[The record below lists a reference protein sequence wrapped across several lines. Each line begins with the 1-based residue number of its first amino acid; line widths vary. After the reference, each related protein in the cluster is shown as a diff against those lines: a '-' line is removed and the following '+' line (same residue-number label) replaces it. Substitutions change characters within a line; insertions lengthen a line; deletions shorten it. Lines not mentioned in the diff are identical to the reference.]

1 MIKVTRDAEV
11 AIVVGPEDVFPRVA
25 AGQVWRFGRR
35 LEVGIDQV
43 IRGGDAGDAGGD
55 DLVYFGPL
63 DGCGKIKFQFRLGA
77 TRFLALAARFGG
89 RLRDRD

>member
-1 MIKVTRDAEV
+1 MIKVTRGAEV
-11 AIVVGPEDVFPRVA
+11 AIIVGPEDVLPRIA

-43 IRGGDAGDAGGD
+43 IRGGDTGGD

-63 DGCGKIKFQFRLGA
+63 DGRGKIKFQFRLGA

-89 RLRDRD
+89 WLRDRD